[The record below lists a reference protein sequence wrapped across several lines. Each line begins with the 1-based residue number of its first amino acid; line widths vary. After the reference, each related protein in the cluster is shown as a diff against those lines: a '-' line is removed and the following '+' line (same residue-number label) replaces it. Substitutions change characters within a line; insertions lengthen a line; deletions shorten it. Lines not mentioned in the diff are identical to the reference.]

1 MKLKMDISD
10 VEKSTI
16 RKLSFRIL
24 PFLILCY
31 LIAYIDRVNVG
42 FAALTMNQEIGL
54 TATAFG
60 FGATL
65 FFIAYVAF
73 EIPSNVA
80 MEKFGARIWIA
91 RIMITWGIVG
101 VGTAFVTGPTS
112 YSIARFLMGAAEAGF
127 FPGVLLYLT
136 LWFPKRYMASIVAAF
151 MVAIPLSSFLGSPIS
166 AMLLSLHGLFGFS
179 GWQILLML
187 EGIPAVILGLLCLVW
202 LPNRPQD
209 VNWLN
214 AEQKKWLTNTLMYE
228 RDQQLNIE
236 NKESKAQRKN
246 KLMQLLTNK
255 YLWLFTIIYAGSS
268 ATSNILSLWMP
279 QILKSFHLTAM
290 QTGLLNMIPFGLA
303 AVFMIFWGIRSDKTG
318 DRSLNTAIPLFIT
331 SFGLFLTLFNSSLS
345 ISLILFS
352 LVLMGNYAIK
362 GPFWALV
369 SEKIPPT
376 IVALA
381 IASINTLAHIGTGIM
396 NYIMGALKD
405 YSGSFQV
412 SLLPLCA
419 LTFAGAVIALL
430 LSRKPRNLKPKK
442 VHVSP

>member
-1 MKLKMDISD
+1 MKVKMEISD

-91 RIMITWGIVG
+91 RIMITWGIIG
-101 VGTAFVTGPTS
+101 FCTAFVTGPTS
-112 YSIARFLMGAAEAGF
+112 YGIARFLMGAAEAGF

-136 LWFPKRYMASIVAAF
+136 LWFPKRYMASIVASF
-151 MVAIPLSSFLGSPIS
+151 MVAIPLSNFLGSPIS
-166 AMLLSLHGLFGFS
+166 ALLLGLHGLFGFS
-179 GWQILLML
+179 GWQLLLML
-187 EGIPAVILGLLCLVW
+187 EALPAVILGILCLAW
-202 LPNRPQD
+202 LPNKPQE
-209 VNWLN
+209 VKWLN
-214 AEQKKWLTNTLMYE
+214 AEEKNWLANTLAHE
-228 RDQQLNIE
+228 RDQRLIAE
-236 NKESKAQRKN
+236 EKESNTQKRN
-246 KLMQLLTNK
+246 KIVQLLSNK

-279 QILKSFHLTAM
+279 QILKSFHLSPM
-290 QTGLLNMIPFGLA
+290 ETGLLNMIPFGLA
-303 AVFMIFWGIRSDKTG
+303 AAFMIFWGMRSDKSG
-318 DRSLNTAIPLFIT
+318 DRGLNTAIPLFIT
-331 SFGLFLTLFNSSLS
+331 SLSLLLTLFTTSLT

-362 GPFWALV
+362 GPFWAMV
-369 SEKIPPT
+369 SEKMSPT

-396 NYIMGALKD
+396 NSLMGVLKD
-405 YSGSFQV
+405 YSGSFSV

-419 LTFAGAVIALL
+419 LTFTGAVIAFM
-430 LSRKPRNLKPKK
+430 LSRKNTTLKPQK
-442 VHVSP
+442 VRVKV